1 MGLIKYS
8 KHAPLKKKFIKGN
21 QAPFMNRKL
30 EKEIGIR
37 SKLRNNCWRE
47 LLATNKIAYKK
58 HRKKCFKIRKKEE
71 EDLIN

>member
-47 LLATNKIAYKK
+47 LLAILKKRGGRLNKLSVTKQYRNEK
-58 HRKKCFKIRKKEE
+58 RF
-71 EDLIN
+71 

>member
-1 MGLIKYS
+1 
-8 KHAPLKKKFIKGN
+8 
-21 QAPFMNRKL
+21 MNRKL
-30 EKEIGIR
+30 EKEIRIR

-58 HRKKCFKIRKKEE
+58 HRKKSFKTRKKEE